1 MQSDFHTCLVC
12 NSIFDC
18 GEQAYF
24 GAYKVQRE
32 FLKEQSNLEVE
43 AASKRDLQRR
53 IDEQDTAAEL
63 LVRECSSLEQ
73 VSIEWLPLTDTTFPR
88 PRSVS

>member
-1 MQSDFHTCLVC
+1 LVYNIV
-12 NSIFDC
+12 NSTFDS
-18 GEQAYF
+18 GGQAYS

-32 FLKEQSNLEVE
+32 YLKEQSNLEIE

-53 IDEQDTAAEL
+53 IDEQDLAAEL

-73 VSIEWLPLTDTTFPR
+73 ASIFD
-88 PRSVS
+88 